1 MTPVRCLFFRRG
13 VTGWTGQNTLVH
25 PKDLLTARKIRKIMI
40 MLQLRD
46 QGVGL
51 AAGVG
56 ASTGVAVGFGMAA
69 WPGVT
74 VEVGRP
80 PI

>member
-1 MTPVRCLFFRRG
+1 
-13 VTGWTGQNTLVH
+13 
-25 PKDLLTARKIRKIMI
+25 MI
-40 MLQLRD
+40 MPQLRD

-51 AAGVG
+51 GPGVG